1 MAENQI
7 QRISHKHSLIMNWMV
22 LNPDQPLRACAE
34 HFGVTQSW
42 LSTVIHSDVFQAE
55 FQEKLQKIHN
65 HCAQSIPEKL
75 RVVADIALDK
85 LAGCVANSED
95 PEYIL
100 DAADKALHRMGYA
113 PASARNGFGANAGVQ
128 VNQQNVFM
136 LSQDDL
142 DQARGVMRGNGLFQP
157 PKEAEIIEAQASG
170 PQPGLVNASQDA
182 VTKSE

>member
-7 QRISHKHSLIMNWMV
+7 QRISHKHSMIMNWLV
-22 LNPDQPLRACAE
+22 LNPDKPLRECAE
-34 HFGVTQSW
+34 HFGVTQAW

-55 FQEKLQKIHN
+55 FQEKLKNIHN

-75 RVVADIALDK
+75 RVVTDIALDK
-85 LAGCVANSED
+85 LAGCIAQSED

-113 PASARNGFGANAGVQ
+113 PASARNGFNAGQGVQ

-142 DQARGVMRGNGLFQP
+142 DAAREVMRNQGNFRAAIQG
-157 PKEAEIIEAQASG
+157 EAVPIPE
-170 PQPGLVNASQDA
+170 PGAD
-182 VTKSE
+182 E

>member
-22 LNPDQPLRACAE
+22 LNPDRPLKECAD
-34 HFGVTQSW
+34 HFGVTQPW

-55 FQEKLQKIHN
+55 FQEKLKKIHN
-65 HCAQSIPEKL
+65 LCAQSIPEKL

-85 LAGCVANSED
+85 LADKIANSED

-113 PASARNGFGANAGVQ
+113 PASARNGFNAGQGVQ

-142 DQARGVMRGNGLFQP
+142 DAAREVMRNQGNFRAAIQG
-157 PKEAEIIEAQASG
+157 EAVPIPA
-170 PQPGLVNASQDA
+170 PGAD
-182 VTKSE
+182 E